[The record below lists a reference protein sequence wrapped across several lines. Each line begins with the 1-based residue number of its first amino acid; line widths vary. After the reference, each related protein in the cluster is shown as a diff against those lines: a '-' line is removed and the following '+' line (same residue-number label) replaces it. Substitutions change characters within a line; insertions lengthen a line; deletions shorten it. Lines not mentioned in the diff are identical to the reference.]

1 VNPGHEPDRAGRE
14 GVPERGPVA
23 VPTAVAVVVPAKDE
37 AARIAATVR
46 AASAIPGVDLVVVVD
61 DGSRDDTA
69 TVARAAGADITRHE
83 RNRGK
88 GAAIATAL
96 DHARGTYAT
105 IMDADLEYDPRNIGP
120 LLEPLLRGDAEAV
133 YGVRGFDARSAYSF
147 WYVAGNKLVTLA
159 TNVLFDVW
167 LSDIMTCQKVL
178 PTALFRALPLRET
191 GFAVEAE
198 ITARLL
204 GAGVRIYEVPV
215 SYRAR
220 SREEGKKLRASDG
233 VRVLGTLLR
242 CRLDRRGIGDRS
254 RYVPDPSR
262 RRVP

>member
-1 VNPGHEPDRAGRE
+1 MCDLSVLMPVYDERE
-14 GVPERGPVA
+14 TIAAAVERLLAAELPVGDVELVIVDDCSRDGTGEWLA
-23 VPTAVAVVVPAKDE
+23 AHDWPAVVRV
-37 AARIAATVR
+37 
-46 AASAIPGVDLVVVVD
+46 L
-61 DGSRDDTA
+61 
-69 TVARAAGADITRHE
+69 RHE

-88 GAAIATAL
+88 GAAVATAL

-242 CRLDRRGIGDRS
+242 CRLDRRSIGDRS
-254 RYVPDPSR
+254 RYVPDPAR